1 MRILL
6 ADDHPLF
13 AEALQTLIERAIPA
27 STLTVVGD
35 LDGTQRALDAPPR
48 FDLAILDLHMPGSDG
63 LAGIESILRGFPET
77 PLMVISGSATPQ
89 EVARAIELGAKGF
102 LPKTLTAGI
111 LTAALQLVAA
121 GGTYVP
127 ADYVMPASP
136 GGRPGG
142 ETPLTPREIEV
153 LARLAAGGSNKEI
166 GRALGL
172 QEITVKL
179 HVRNIFRKLG
189 VRNRVEAANAAARLD
204 LAPARA

>member
-27 STLTVVGD
+27 SSLTVVGD
-35 LDGTQRALDAPPR
+35 LDGTQRALAAPPR
-48 FDLAILDLHMPGSDG
+48 FDLAILDLHMRGSAR

-102 LPKTLTAGI
+102 LPKTLTTGI

-121 GGTYVP
+121 GGTHVP
-127 ADYVMPASP
+127 AGYVMQA
-136 GGRPGG
+136 
-142 ETPLTPREIEV
+142 
-153 LARLAAGGSNKEI
+153 
-166 GRALGL
+166 
-172 QEITVKL
+172 
-179 HVRNIFRKLG
+179 
-189 VRNRVEAANAAARLD
+189 
-204 LAPARA
+204 

>member
-27 STLTVVGD
+27 SSLTVVGD
-35 LDGTQRALDAPPR
+35 LDGTQRALAAPPR

-63 LAGIESILRGFPET
+63 LAGIESILRSFPET

-127 ADYVMPASP
+127 ADYFMPASP

-153 LARLAAGGSNKEI
+153 LAHLAAGGSNKEI

-204 LAPARA
+204 LAPTRA